1 MTDSERIDWLESQ
14 CGSSLICDD
23 NGRWAVAVSGWQ
35 NLQDGDGVFITER
48 AIDIQTTFCIDA
60 DEWKD
65 SIREAIDCCVEKED
79 DEV

>member
-48 AIDIQTTFCIDA
+48 AIDWQSGYILGHQAYRNYGRTNCH
-60 DEWKD
+60 
-65 SIREAIDCCVEKED
+65 R
-79 DEV
+79 